1 MKNMIGKF
9 EHVSLSL
16 LVLSAVTSAFAPSF
30 SYNSHHQEI
39 SVTNM
44 FPSKASVS
52 SSSMAK
58 QSSALH
64 SKSDFNT
71 KFMWNSGGAY
81 GKGDFKFY
89 NNFQDWMSPFPDEDR
104 ELYPEL
110 FQLPKGVYEIVLPKP
125 LGIVFEEVELG
136 RGVYVCDLVEGGVA
150 ERQGFIEKDDVLIG
164 ITAIKIVGAKYERR
178 LIPAKDLSFDTIV
191 SAIGSNESKW
201 GCDNVVLQFARP
213 SLVEDEEEIQ
223 AHLAFFNP
231 PGDNP
236 WRTG

>member
-1 MKNMIGKF
+1 MKIMITPF
-9 EHVSLSL
+9 EHLPLSL
-16 LVLSAVTSAFAPSF
+16 LVLSAATNAFAPSF
-30 SYNSHHQEI
+30 SYNSHHQET

-44 FPSKASVS
+44 FPSKTSVS
-52 SSSMAK
+52 PSSTKKPSF
-58 QSSALH
+58 ALY

-71 KFMWNSGGAY
+71 RFMWNQGGAY

-89 NNFQDWMSPFPDEDR
+89 KNFQDWMSPFPDEDR

-110 FQLPKGVYEIVLPKP
+110 FRLPKGVYEIVLPKP

-136 RGVYVCDLVEGGVA
+136 RGVYVYDLVEGGVA
-150 ERQGFIEKDDVLIG
+150 ERQGFIEKGDILIG
-164 ITAIKIVGAKYERR
+164 ITAIKVVGAKYERR
-178 LIPAKDLSFDTIV
+178 LIPAKDLNFETV
-191 SAIGSNESKW
+191 VNAIGSNEAKW
-201 GCDNVVLQFARP
+201 GCDNVVLQFERP
-213 SLVEDEEEIQ
+213 SLVEDEEEIK